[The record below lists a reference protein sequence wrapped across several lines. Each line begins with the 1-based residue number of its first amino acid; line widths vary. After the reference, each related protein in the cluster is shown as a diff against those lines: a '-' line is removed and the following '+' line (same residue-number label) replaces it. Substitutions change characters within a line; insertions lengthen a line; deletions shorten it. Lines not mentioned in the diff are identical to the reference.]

1 MRYTVL
7 CALVCLTGCATN
19 GIEVREITPD
29 GGSLEVR
36 QYTRS
41 TWGSKTDEGAGDFV
55 YTGIAP
61 DGSEFDMRAGS
72 AVTGQQS
79 QDPVESVRYI
89 TELISSIAKIMAG
102 APPATE
108 TENAE

>member
-1 MRYTVL
+1 MRRGVVVL
-7 CALVCLTGCATN
+7 MAVFLAGCATN
-19 GIEVREITPD
+19 GIEVAEITPD
-29 GGSLEVR
+29 GGSLVVK

-79 QDPVESVRYI
+79 QDPVESVRYL

-102 APPATE
+102 VPPE
-108 TENAE
+108 VPNDAE